1 MEKLI
6 EEDGVMMTEEWWNQE
21 REELISSIETAMQKE
36 AANKDVL
43 EIMIELVKNTRVRV
57 SMAEYFEEEGGD

>member
-6 EEDGVMMTEEWWNQE
+6 EEDGVLMTEEWWNQE

-36 AANKDVL
+36 VANKDVL
-43 EIMIELVKNTRVRV
+43 EIMLELVKNARVRV

>member
-1 MEKLI
+1 MDKLI

-21 REELISSIETAMQKE
+21 REELISSIEAAMAKE
-36 AANKDVL
+36 VANKDVL

>member
-6 EEDGVMMTEEWWNQE
+6 EEDGVLMTEEWWNQE

-36 AANKDVL
+36 VANKDVL
-43 EIMIELVKNTRVRV
+43 EIMLELVKNARVRV
-57 SMAEYFEEEGGD
+57 SMAEYFDEEGGD

>member
-6 EEDGVMMTEEWWNQE
+6 EEDGVLMTEEWWNQE
-21 REELISSIETAMQKE
+21 REELISSIEAAMAKE
-36 AANKDVL
+36 VANKDVL